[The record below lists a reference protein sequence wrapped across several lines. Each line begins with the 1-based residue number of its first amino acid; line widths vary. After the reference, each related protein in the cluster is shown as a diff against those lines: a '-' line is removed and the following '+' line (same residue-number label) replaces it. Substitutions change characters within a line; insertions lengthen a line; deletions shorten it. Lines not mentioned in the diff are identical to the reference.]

1 MKKIIVRR
9 DGEISS
15 RLRNSNLHPVL
26 QRIYAHRNIDDV
38 TQLEKELATLLPYH
52 DLLGIDVA
60 VDYLFRALV
69 EQKHILIVGDYDVDG
84 ASSTALMVRV
94 LRAFGAKQIDFL
106 VPNRFKQGYG
116 LSPAL
121 FELVLE
127 YKPDLIV
134 TVDNGIASVQA
145 IALANQHHIPVI
157 VTDHHLS
164 GETLPQAAAI
174 VNPNQPND
182 KFPSKNLAGVGVAFY
197 VLLALRAKLRE
208 QNWFA
213 DKNIPEPNLAHY
225 LDLVALGT
233 VADIVK
239 LDQNNRI
246 LVDRGMQL
254 IKAGKGVLGINALFT
269 VAGRSPFKA
278 KVQDLGFVIGPR
290 LNAAGRLEDM
300 SLGVRCLLTDNFSD
314 AQTMAGQLE
323 SLNQERRS
331 IENRMQKEAFGLLN
345 KCGDETSWPMG
356 ICLLHR
362 DWHEGVIGIV
372 ASRLKDRTSRPVII
386 FAEVDNGMVKGSA
399 RSIPAVHICEVL
411 MSIHEANPGLI
422 ARFGG
427 HAMAAGLSLKAENYQ
442 KFSEA
447 FDREIRNRLNNED
460 FCGKLVTDGEL
471 SKDDFSVELAKLIEQ
486 AGPWGEGFKEPLFDG
501 KFKIVNQYIVG
512 KNHLKLTLS
521 MESKLVDAIAFNINP
536 NEWPNDRCEEMNIV
550 YRLDVNNYK
559 GRENI
564 QLMVEYLEPVVG

>member
-38 TQLEKELATLLPYH
+38 TQVEKELSTLLPYR

-60 VDYLFRALV
+60 VDYLFRALY

-94 LRAFGAKQIDFL
+94 LRAFGVEQIDFL

-116 LSPAL
+116 FSPAL
-121 FELVLE
+121 FELALQ

-134 TVDNGIASVQA
+134 TVDNGISSVQA
-145 IALANQHHIPVI
+145 IALANEHHIPVI

-164 GETLPQAAAI
+164 GEILPQAAAI

-290 LNAAGRLEDM
+290 LN
-300 SLGVRCLLTDNFSD
+300 
-314 AQTMAGQLE
+314 
-323 SLNQERRS
+323 
-331 IENRMQKEAFGLLN
+331 
-345 KCGDETSWPMG
+345 
-356 ICLLHR
+356 
-362 DWHEGVIGIV
+362 
-372 ASRLKDRTSRPVII
+372 
-386 FAEVDNGMVKGSA
+386 
-399 RSIPAVHICEVL
+399 
-411 MSIHEANPGLI
+411 
-422 ARFGG
+422 
-427 HAMAAGLSLKAENYQ
+427 
-442 KFSEA
+442 
-447 FDREIRNRLNNED
+447 
-460 FCGKLVTDGEL
+460 
-471 SKDDFSVELAKLIEQ
+471 
-486 AGPWGEGFKEPLFDG
+486 
-501 KFKIVNQYIVG
+501 
-512 KNHLKLTLS
+512 
-521 MESKLVDAIAFNINP
+521 
-536 NEWPNDRCEEMNIV
+536 
-550 YRLDVNNYK
+550 
-559 GRENI
+559 
-564 QLMVEYLEPVVG
+564 